1 MRTLQDLRDLI
12 VGLGIDDEM
21 KVREKLNEQERA
33 RLMEQIYVGDREG
46 SPS

>member
-21 KVREKLNEQERA
+21 KVREKLNEQERV
-33 RLMEQIYVGDREG
+33 RLMEQIYVGD
-46 SPS
+46 

>member
-21 KVREKLNEQERA
+21 KVREKLNEQERV